1 MRKIYLL
8 LFLFVALNCKNI
20 FSQSEVN
27 ESDYNFKLSLNPQDG
42 YSLVIVGNGSL
53 KDSANLGN
61 FELGISRTFISSEG
75 HETSVI
81 DRTFILGV
89 FNYKSE
95 LFYSLGIG
103 YNLRSFFDLGLFLN
117 FANNYKGSNAFI
129 LRPHIGFVCLP
140 PMGSGYAE
148 FGYNINFLKND
159 FDVPNSFVVGIRYNL
174 GFLKSRSN

>member
-8 LFLFVALNCKNI
+8 LFLFVAFNCKNV
-20 FSQSEVN
+20 FSQVEVN
-27 ESDYNFKLSLNPQDG
+27 ESVYKFKLSLKPQDG
-42 YSLVIVGNGSL
+42 YSLIIVGNGSL

-81 DRTFILGV
+81 DRTFTLGV
-89 FNYKSE
+89 INYKSE
-95 LFYSLGIG
+95 LFYTLGIG

-117 FANNYKGSNAFI
+117 FASNYKGTNAFT

-148 FGYNINFLKND
+148 FGYNINFLKSD
-159 FDVPNSFVVGIRYNL
+159 FDVPNLFVAGIRYNL